1 MKQSPPVDLA
11 KLPPR
16 TPAGHKGTFGTVS
29 IFGGCAVHPHRMI
42 GAPALT
48 ARAALRTGA
57 GLAKLILPASVCD
70 AAIALCPSA
79 TARPVLQLDNG
90 DTDRNDLAAAMDA
103 ARFDAHVLAVGP
115 GLGTAEGAQHTVL
128 LALQQAEC
136 HLVLDADGINCMS
149 LLPELQ
155 DSITAPAILTP
166 HPGEFK
172 RLAGVLL
179 MEQPID
185 TAAQRQNAAE
195 EMARRLGC
203 IIVLKGSATVVTD
216 GHRSFI
222 NTSGSAA
229 LATAGTGDVLTGII
243 ASLVAQFVAEP
254 SEPRPWPMPPKQPD
268 LTRPWSL
275 YDAACFGVWLH
286 GAAADAWCAADGVSA
301 GLLAAELA
309 DAVAGVIEGAH
320 DR

>member
-1 MKQSPPVDLA
+1 MKQRPPAELA
-11 KLPPR
+11 TLPPR
-16 TPAGHKGTFGTVS
+16 IPAGHKGTFGTVS

-57 GLAKLILPASVCD
+57 GLAKLVLPASVCD
-70 AAIALCPSA
+70 TAVALCPSA
-79 TARPVLQLDNG
+79 TARPVLQLEDG
-90 DTDRNDLAAAMDA
+90 DTNRSDLAAAMDA

-155 DSITAPAILTP
+155 DTITAPAILTP

-172 RLAGVLL
+172 RLAATLQ
-179 MEQPID
+179 MQQPID
-185 TAAQRQNAAE
+185 TPQTRQSAAE

-203 IIVLKGSATVVTD
+203 IIVLKGSGTVVTD
-216 GHRSFI
+216 GHRSYI
-222 NTSGSAA
+222 NASGSAA

-243 ASLVAQFVAEP
+243 AGLVAQFVAEP
-254 SEPRPWPMPPKQPD
+254 SEPRPWPMPPKPAD
-268 LTRPWSL
+268 PTRPWSL
-275 YDAACFGVWLH
+275 FDAACFGVWLH
-286 GAAADAWCAADGVSA
+286 GAAADAWCAEHGAAA
-301 GLLAAELA
+301 GLLAEELA
-309 DAVAGVIEGAH
+309 DAVPAVIGAV
-320 DR
+320 RA